1 MEMKPG
7 IEITPDGIRGSKKR
21 VQIDFDDLYKAVKAN
36 PTPPKE
42 VVQMP
47 DFEQT
52 FGTNIS
58 ALAENFVNIDKMNEN
73 QLSNLIS
80 STYAVVLN
88 YCTSTGNIETQFI
101 WNLFNNVKY
110 VM

>member
-1 MEMKPG
+1 MDNK
-7 IEITPDGIRGSKKR
+7 IEIIPDGVRGSKQR
-21 VQIDFDDLYKAVKAN
+21 VRIDFDALYEGVKAH

-47 DFEQT
+47 NFEQQ

-58 ALAENFVNIDKMNEN
+58 ELAENFVNIDKMNDTEL
-73 QLSNLIS
+73 QNLIS

-88 YCTSTGNIETQFI
+88 YCTSTGSIETQFI
-101 WNLFNNVKY
+101 WNLFNNIKY
-110 VM
+110 IMG